1 MLGSLSSGQWSR
13 SAVAKVIGLADI
25 DIPRGKQAVQAWRR
39 LDWRTRQAVIRRGWR
54 GLGHPDPGV
63 AAIAVGRAQVMLRA
77 PLRRWVMVVVAS
89 LLVGWAESWVIGRLL
104 GGLDDRWRWFWLPID
119 LIPGALAVQW
129 IQARRTERANL
140 PMVGRA
146 SAQ

>member
-1 MLGSLSSGQWSR
+1 M
-13 SAVAKVIGLADI
+13 IGLANI

-39 LDWRTRQAVIRRGWR
+39 LGWRTRRAVIRRAWR

-63 AAIAVGRAQVMLRA
+63 AAIALGRAQVMLRA
-77 PLRRWVMVVVAS
+77 PLRRWVVVVVAS
-89 LLVGWAESWVIGRLL
+89 LLVNWPVAWALSRLM
-104 GGLDDRWRWFWLPID
+104 GGLDERFWFWLPID
-119 LIPGALAVQW
+119 LIPGALAAMW
-129 IQARRTERANL
+129 IQARRIERANL